1 MLQNPDP
8 YQLIHHNP
16 VVVVTPPPH
25 QPQQPVVFDM
35 DVDEHDGSFVVG
47 SRDHSPRAA
56 EAIDAETDY
65 VTLDDAD
72 LALPLQIHQF

>member
-1 MLQNPDP
+1 
-8 YQLIHHNP
+8 
-16 VVVVTPPPH
+16 
-25 QPQQPVVFDM
+25 M
-35 DVDEHDGSFVVG
+35 DADEHDGSFVVG